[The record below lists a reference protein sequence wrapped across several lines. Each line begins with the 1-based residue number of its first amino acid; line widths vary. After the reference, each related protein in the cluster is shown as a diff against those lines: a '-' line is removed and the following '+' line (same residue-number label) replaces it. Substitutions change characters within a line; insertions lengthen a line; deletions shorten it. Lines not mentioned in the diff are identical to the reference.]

1 MPSLSAT
8 DGAVVKKIGWVPGV
22 VNSIKSSVGVGLFSI
37 PYMMIC
43 AGPAYGVALLTGIV
57 MTSCFCVEQLLACR
71 LALPAAAPTAIAK
84 VPSAAEPAAVALLDA
99 VQSNDQDDSG
109 DESAAV
115 MRSGGGGGVV
125 VERHTYPSIA
135 LRTLGPAGRWAA
147 IATLWLAM
155 YGSNISYLI
164 FMKQNLPA
172 LVPAL
177 EPVVRACVRA
187 SFNCGGFYGGVA
199 RRVRAWLCVRANAA

>member
-1 MPSLSAT
+1 MPSLGG
-8 DGAVVKKIGWVPGV
+8 DVVKKIGFVPGV

-71 LALPAAAPTAIAK
+71 HALQAAASAAIAE
-84 VPSAAEPAAVALLDA
+84 VPSAVEPAAVALLEA
-99 VQSNDQDDSG
+99 VLANDQDDSS

-115 MRSGGGGGVV
+115 MGGGGGGGVDFRAGVAGAGASSNTV
-125 VERHTYPSIA
+125 VVKRHTYPNIA
-135 LRTLGPAGRWAA
+135 LRTLGPAGRWAT

-172 LVPAL
+172 LVPAM
-177 EPVVRACVRA
+177 EPVVRA
-187 SFNCGGFYGGVA
+187 SVA
-199 RRVRAWLCVRANAA
+199 CTRCLRFRQQRRRR